1 MSSSIVSAFNNYLD
15 EFVESV
21 RRVFPDVED
30 IEVAQKAIQTLRKS
44 NPKMVL
50 LSFKTYLLEPYAKQ
64 IEDGDIS
71 FFIQNDYS
79 NLVGENHTILE
90 KIDILRTS
98 VGLMGADDQVKVIKY
113 LQNLKHIA
121 DLYNY

>member
-71 FFIQNDYS
+71 FFIKNDYS
-79 NLVGENHTILE
+79 NLVGENHIILE

-113 LQNLKHIA
+113 MQNLKHIA

>member
-71 FFIQNDYS
+71 FFIKNDYS
-79 NLVGENHTILE
+79 NLVGENHIILE